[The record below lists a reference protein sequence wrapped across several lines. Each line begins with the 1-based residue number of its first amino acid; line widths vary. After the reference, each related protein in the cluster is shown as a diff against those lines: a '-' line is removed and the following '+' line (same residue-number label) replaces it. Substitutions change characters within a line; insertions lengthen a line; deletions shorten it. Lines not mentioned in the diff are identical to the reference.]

1 MGQNFIAC
9 DREQELLLPPSL
21 REWLPPDH
29 FVWFVLDAVQTMELA
44 AFFGVYRQDGQGR
57 PAHDPAM
64 MVALLV
70 YAYARGR
77 RSLRGIE
84 RACIE
89 DVAFRV
95 IAVNEVP
102 DHTTIARFRQR
113 HQDAL
118 AGLFGDVLT
127 LCTDAGLVGVEVL
140 AVDGT
145 KLHANAS
152 GHANRDYEQLAR
164 DIFAEADAVD
174 AVEDEQFGDK
184 RGDEL
189 PPLLSTQHGR
199 LGWLRDAKQRLDA
212 QRAEQARPIPR
223 SRSARLKESKRRMDE
238 ELWTESQANAAYEA
252 WRERGVMSNGR
263 KLNTPVKKPYAPP
276 AFPTGKVNVTDPDSR
291 TVKVPK
297 GYIQGYNAQAVV
309 NDQRIMIAAELSTSS
324 PDFGLLGPTVT
335 AALRELEAA
344 GVTDIPG
351 VVLAD
356 AGYWHHDQMD
366 ALRIEHGLQ
375 ILIPPDAGNR
385 TTSRPGWNG
394 GRYAFMRRVL
404 QTELGKTLYKQR
416 KTLIEPVFGH
426 TKFNR
431 RIERF
436 QRRGLAACRSEWR
449 LIAATHNLTKLYR
462 HQLAAA
468 TA

>member
-1 MGQNFIAC
+1 MGQNFTAC

-21 REWLPPDH
+21 REWLPVDH
-29 FVWFVLDAVQTMELA
+29 FVWFVLDAVQAMDLA

-70 YAYARGR
+70 YAYARGQ
-77 RSLRGIE
+77 RSSRGIE

-102 DHTTIARFRQR
+102 DHTTIARCRQR

-118 AGLFGDVLT
+118 SGLFGDVLAI
-127 LCTDAGLVGVEVL
+127 CADAGLVGVQVL

-152 GHANRDYEQLAR
+152 GQANRDYEQLAR
-164 DIFAEADAVD
+164 DILAEADAID
-174 AVEDEQFGDK
+174 SAEDEQLGDR

-199 LGWLRDAKQRLDA
+199 RGWLRDAKQRLDA

-223 SRSARLKESKRRMDE
+223 SRPARLKESKRRMDE
-238 ELWTESQANAAYEA
+238 ELWTECQANAAYEA
-252 WRERGVMSNGR
+252 WRARGVMSNGR
-263 KLNTPVKKPYAPP
+263 KLNTPVKKAYTPP
-276 AFPTGKVNVTDPDSR
+276 HTPPGKINVTDPDSR

-297 GYIQGYNAQAVV
+297 GFIQGYNAQAVV
-309 NDQRIMIAAELSTSS
+309 NDERIVIAAELSTSS

-335 AALRELEAA
+335 AALREREAA
-344 GVTDIPG
+344 GVTDLPE

-356 AGYWHHDQMD
+356 AGY
-366 ALRIEHGLQ
+366 
-375 ILIPPDAGNR
+375 
-385 TTSRPGWNG
+385 
-394 GRYAFMRRVL
+394 
-404 QTELGKTLYKQR
+404 
-416 KTLIEPVFGH
+416 
-426 TKFNR
+426 
-431 RIERF
+431 
-436 QRRGLAACRSEWR
+436 
-449 LIAATHNLTKLYR
+449 
-462 HQLAAA
+462 
-468 TA
+468 

>member
-21 REWLPPDH
+21 REWLPADH
-29 FVWFVLDAVQTMELA
+29 FVWFVLDAVQTMELE
-44 AFFGVYRQDGQGR
+44 AFFGVYRRDGQGR
-57 PAHDPAM
+57 PAHDPGM

-77 RSLRGIE
+77 RSSRGIE
-84 RACIE
+84 RACSE

-95 IAVNEVP
+95 ITVNEVP
-102 DHTTIARFRQR
+102 DHTTVARFRQR
-113 HQDAL
+113 HETAL
-118 AGLFGDVLT
+118 AGLFGDVLA
-127 LCTDAGLVGVEVL
+127 LCADAGLVGVEVL

-164 DIFAEADAVD
+164 DILAEADAVD
-174 AVEDEQFGDK
+174 SAEDEQLGDR
-184 RGDEL
+184 RGGEL

-223 SRSARLKESKRRMDE
+223 SRPARLKESKRRLDE
-238 ELWTESQANAAYEA
+238 ELWTECQANAAYEA

-263 KLNTPVKKPYAPP
+263 VLNTPVKKPYTPP
-276 AFPTGKVNVTDPDSR
+276 EIPVGKINVTDPDSR

-297 GYIQGYNAQAVV
+297 GFIQGYNAQAVV
-309 NDQRIMIAAELSTSS
+309 NEQRIVIGAELSTSS
-324 PDFGLLGPTVT
+324 PDFGLLAPTVT
-335 AALRELEAA
+335 AALRELVAA
-344 GVTDIPG
+344 GVTDLPG
-351 VVLAD
+351 VLLAD
-356 AGYWHHDQMD
+356 AGYWHQDQMD
-366 ALRIEHGLQ
+366 QLRLEHGLQ
-375 ILIPPDAGNR
+375 VLIPPDAGNR
-385 TTSRPGWNG
+385 TSSRPGWNG

-404 QTELGKTLYKQR
+404 QTELGKAFYNKR
-416 KTLIEPVFGH
+416 KALIEPVFGH

-462 HQLAAA
+462 HHLAAA
-468 TA
+468 VA